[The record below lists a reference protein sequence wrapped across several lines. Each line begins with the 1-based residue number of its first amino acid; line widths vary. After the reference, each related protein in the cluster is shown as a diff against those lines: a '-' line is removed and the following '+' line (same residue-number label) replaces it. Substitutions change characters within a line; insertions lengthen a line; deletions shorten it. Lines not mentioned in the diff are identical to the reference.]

1 MSNDTISSGTRSGV
15 TLAAG
20 DTLTVLN
27 GGTIKAGAEA
37 DNSGG
42 TVANATIAG
51 GLLNLSNNAATTGTI
66 AFTAPAGT
74 LEFDDTATPA
84 ATFAGFDRTDTID
97 LLNLTDVADATV
109 AAGTNNRLT
118 IAEGSVA
125 VSLQFD
131 PAQNLTGKPFLESAD
146 ATGGTLLTFAC
157 FAAGTTIATTNGSVA
172 VEHLR
177 VWDQLLRPGHP
188 PVPVI
193 WIGRRHPDPERV
205 QPIRILAGA
214 FAPGIP
220 ARDLLLSPDRA
231 IYAKGHLIPVRAL
244 LNDATVTREPAGEIT
259 YFRIELPAHDVILA
273 DGLACERYPDT
284 GNRDAFENAA
294 TTILHPDF
302 ASRAWSAR
310 AYAPHAAN
318 GAVVQSVRRA
328 LAYRLATRLTGP
340 PRQKTLAN
348 PNE

>member
-84 ATFAGFDRTDTID
+84 ATLAGFDRTDTID
-97 LLNLTDVADATV
+97 LFNLTDVADATV

-244 LNDATVTREPAGEIT
+244 LNDATVTRSRPEKSRISTSNCPPTTSSWRTVWHANATLTPAIATLSRMPPQPSCIPTSHRAPGPLGHT
-259 YFRIELPAHDVILA
+259 HRTPLTARLSNPF
-273 DGLACERYPDT
+273 
-284 GNRDAFENAA
+284 AA
-294 TTILHPDF
+294 PSLI
-302 ASRAWSAR
+302 A
-310 AYAPHAAN
+310 
-318 GAVVQSVRRA
+318 
-328 LAYRLATRLTGP
+328 
-340 PRQKTLAN
+340 
-348 PNE
+348 